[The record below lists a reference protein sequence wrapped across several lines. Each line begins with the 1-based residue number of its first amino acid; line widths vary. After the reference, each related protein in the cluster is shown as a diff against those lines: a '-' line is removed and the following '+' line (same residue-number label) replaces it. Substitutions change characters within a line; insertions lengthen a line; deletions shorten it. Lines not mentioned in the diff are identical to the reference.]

1 MIVAKNQRNSSEYT
15 GCLSTKSPSP
25 MRFRDPDQGDS
36 AGKSNRCWLKKTT
49 IRTNKEGIPADPWV
63 DLVSNWVV

>member
-1 MIVAKNQRNSSEYT
+1 
-15 GCLSTKSPSP
+15 